1 MTKRRTKNSTSPS
14 PQTASSSTASSA
26 RAEPAGEPSE
36 SSGTDS
42 SSTAPRTTG
51 TPKALLERLPSLSR
65 ILSVLMLLL
74 GIFAVGA
81 LFYKVMAGFFVP
93 LFLAALLVVIFR
105 PVHDWIYRQS
115 GCKPRL
121 AAASTT
127 LMILMM
133 VLLPITVVLS
143 VATSQFTAMVSQMNF
158 NDLTAALDRARDQ
171 FGISLPH
178 AEKFRRLDELTDSL
192 DESNLSR
199 DRLGALNPETP
210 MAVFL
215 QEWSDIVEPSE
226 NREEILQNIAEAKA
240 LVGHLQAEVDGPVTA
255 AAAADIAIARL
266 DELENSLQREA
277 GQDGAPPRLADASAV
292 ATADSRAAMP
302 KSLAAMDHAE
312 TDDPASDS
320 INDSAA
326 EPTNDPAEP
335 SGVLEPGATSL
346 ERLNVEEQF
355 HRQSVIASAAIRSWM
370 QTLLGGTLRSQ
381 VRLIAN
387 PSAEDFKS
395 LLSRGRESLQPRFV
409 SLTSATGNYLGK
421 IVVGLLVLVIAVYFF
436 LIDGAAMIGTLMR
449 LSPLDDHYE
458 RRLLLEFDRTSR
470 AVVLAS
476 VLSAIVQGILGGLG
490 YYVLGFESVVLL
502 FLATTLMSLVPFL
515 GAASVW
521 VPCVV
526 WLGMVEQRWT
536 AAIVLALYGALV
548 ISSIDNVIKVYVLH
562 GRSQLHPLFALL
574 SVLGGVKVFGPI
586 GILVG
591 PMVVVFLQT
600 LLEILNHELD
610 ETSTATA
617 MTDTAGD

>member
-1 MTKRRTKNSTSPS
+1 MTKRRPKNNPKQ
-14 PQTASSSTASSA
+14 PQ
-26 RAEPAGEPSE
+26 PA
-36 SSGTDS
+36 
-42 SSTAPRTTG
+42 APVANPDEAVTTTG
-51 TPKALLERLPSLSR
+51 AGDDGSSPPHTLASTKAMLERLPSLSR

-105 PVHDWIYRQS
+105 PVHDWIYVQTKGKR
-115 GCKPRL
+115 RL

-133 VLLPITVVLS
+133 VLMPMIVVLS
-143 VATSQFTAMVSQMNF
+143 VATSQFTAMVSHMNF

-192 DESNLSR
+192 DDSVLSGEGLR
-199 DRLGALNPETP
+199 GINQDTSV
-210 MAVFL
+210 AVFL
-215 QEWSDIVEPSE
+215 QSLSGVMQAPE
-226 NREEILQNIAEAKA
+226 NRQKILDNISEAKS
-240 LVGHLQAEVDGPVTA
+240 LILHLQENVAGPPTADTAAETAIDRLNELKKSLPQAVDAADLIVPDDSESAANAEVS
-255 AAAADIAIARL
+255 L
-266 DELENSLQREA
+266 DDAEGASELDSDETESLDQ
-277 GQDGAPPRLADASAV
+277 
-292 ATADSRAAMP
+292 
-302 KSLAAMDHAE
+302 
-312 TDDPASDS
+312 
-320 INDSAA
+320 
-326 EPTNDPAEP
+326 
-335 SGVLEPGATSL
+335 
-346 ERLNVEEQF
+346 LNAEEQF

-370 QTLLGGTLRSQ
+370 QILLGGTLRSQ

-421 IVVGLLVLVIAVYFF
+421 ILVGLLVLIIAVYFF
-436 LIDGAAMIGTLMR
+436 LIDGAAMIRTLMR
-449 LSPLDDHYE
+449 LSPLDDNYE

-476 VLSAIVQGILGGLG
+476 VLSAVVQGILGGLG
-490 YYVLGFESVVLL
+490 FYVLGFESVVLL

-536 AAIVLALYGALV
+536 AAIALALYGVLV

-610 ETSTATA
+610 
-617 MTDTAGD
+617 DTASAEAIAEAKTNVG

>member
-1 MTKRRTKNSTSPS
+1 MTKRRPKNNPKQSQPIA
-14 PQTASSSTASSA
+14 PIASSGQASSTTRSDDDNA
-26 RAEPAGEPSE
+26 SP
-36 SSGTDS
+36 
-42 SSTAPRTTG
+42 PRTLAST
-51 TPKALLERLPSLSR
+51 KAMLERLPSLSR

-105 PVHDWIYRQS
+105 PVHDWIYAKTKGKR
-115 GCKPRL
+115 RL

-133 VLLPITVVLS
+133 VLMPMIVVLS
-143 VATSQFTAMVSQMNF
+143 VATSQFTAMVSHMNF
-158 NDLTAALDRARDQ
+158 NDLTNALDRARDQ

-192 DESNLSR
+192 DDSVLVSEGLRGIDQETSVAEFLMSLSGVMQASEHR
-199 DRLGALNPETP
+199 QIILDNISEAKSLIL
-210 MAVFL
+210 FL
-215 QEWSDIVEPSE
+215 QNDVE
-226 NREEILQNIAEAKA
+226 
-240 LVGHLQAEVDGPVTA
+240 GPPAADA
-255 AAAADIAIARL
+255 AAEIAIERL
-266 DELENSLQREA
+266 DELKNSLPHASEVANRPDAADPIDAGAREPA
-277 GQDGAPPRLADASAV
+277 
-292 ATADSRAAMP
+292 ADSDVAFGDPENQRDP
-302 KSLAAMDHAE
+302 
-312 TDDPASDS
+312 DDVVPLDQ
-320 INDSAA
+320 
-326 EPTNDPAEP
+326 
-335 SGVLEPGATSL
+335 
-346 ERLNVEEQF
+346 LNAEEQF

-421 IVVGLLVLVIAVYFF
+421 IVVGLLVLIIAVYFF
-436 LIDGAAMIGTLMR
+436 LIDGAAMIRTLMR
-449 LSPLDDHYE
+449 LSPLDDNYE

-476 VLSAIVQGILGGLG
+476 VLSAIVQGVLGGLG

-536 AAIVLALYGALV
+536 AAIVLALYGMLV

-610 ETSTATA
+610 
-617 MTDTAGD
+617 DTASAEAIAETTANEG

>member
-1 MTKRRTKNSTSPS
+1 MTKRRPKNNPKQPQPAQPVVNSDEAVTTTGHADDGTSP
-14 PQTASSSTASSA
+14 PHTLAST
-26 RAEPAGEPSE
+26 
-36 SSGTDS
+36 
-42 SSTAPRTTG
+42 
-51 TPKALLERLPSLSR
+51 KAMLERLPSLSR

-105 PVHDWIYRQS
+105 PVHDWIYVQTKGKR
-115 GCKPRL
+115 RL

-133 VLLPITVVLS
+133 VLMPMIVVLS
-143 VATSQFTAMVSQMNF
+143 VATSQFTAMVSHMNF

-178 AEKFRRLDELTDSL
+178 AEKFRRLDESVLTGEGLRGINQDTSV
-192 DESNLSR
+192 
-199 DRLGALNPETP
+199 
-210 MAVFL
+210 AVFL
-215 QEWSDIVEPSE
+215 QSLSGVMQAPE
-226 NREEILQNIAEAKA
+226 NRQKILDNISEAKS
-240 LVGHLQAEVDGPVTA
+240 LIRHLQENVAGPPTADTAAETAIDRLNELKKSLPQNVNAADLVVPVDSESAVNAEVSSDDAEGGSE
-255 AAAADIAIARL
+255 L
-266 DELENSLQREA
+266 DSDESESLDQ
-277 GQDGAPPRLADASAV
+277 
-292 ATADSRAAMP
+292 
-302 KSLAAMDHAE
+302 
-312 TDDPASDS
+312 
-320 INDSAA
+320 
-326 EPTNDPAEP
+326 
-335 SGVLEPGATSL
+335 
-346 ERLNVEEQF
+346 LNAEEQF

-370 QTLLGGTLRSQ
+370 QILLGGTLRSQ

-421 IVVGLLVLVIAVYFF
+421 ILVGLLVLIIAVYFF
-436 LIDGAAMIGTLMR
+436 LIDGAAMIRTLMR
-449 LSPLDDHYE
+449 LSPLDDNYE

-476 VLSAIVQGILGGLG
+476 VLSAVVQGILGGLG
-490 YYVLGFESVVLL
+490 FYVLGFESVVLL

-536 AAIVLALYGALV
+536 AAIVLALYGVLV

-610 ETSTATA
+610 
-617 MTDTAGD
+617 DTAPAEAIAETEANVG

>member
-1 MTKRRTKNSTSPS
+1 MTKRRPKNNPKQSQPIA
-14 PQTASSSTASSA
+14 PIASSGQASSTTRSDDDNA
-26 RAEPAGEPSE
+26 SP
-36 SSGTDS
+36 
-42 SSTAPRTTG
+42 PRTLAST
-51 TPKALLERLPSLSR
+51 KAMLERLPSLSR

-105 PVHDWIYRQS
+105 PVHDWIYAKTKGKR
-115 GCKPRL
+115 RL

-133 VLLPITVVLS
+133 VLMPMIVVLS
-143 VATSQFTAMVSQMNF
+143 VATSQFTAMVSHMNF
-158 NDLTAALDRARDQ
+158 NDLTNALDRARDQ

-192 DESNLSR
+192 DDSVLVSEGLRGIDQETSVAEFLMSLSGVMQASEHR
-199 DRLGALNPETP
+199 QIILDNISEAKSLIL
-210 MAVFL
+210 FL
-215 QEWSDIVEPSE
+215 QNDVE
-226 NREEILQNIAEAKA
+226 
-240 LVGHLQAEVDGPVTA
+240 GPPAADA
-255 AAAADIAIARL
+255 AAEIAIERL
-266 DELENSLQREA
+266 DELKNSLPHASEVANRPDAADPIDAGAREPA
-277 GQDGAPPRLADASAV
+277 
-292 ATADSRAAMP
+292 ADSDVAFGDPENQRDP
-302 KSLAAMDHAE
+302 
-312 TDDPASDS
+312 DDVVPLDQ
-320 INDSAA
+320 
-326 EPTNDPAEP
+326 
-335 SGVLEPGATSL
+335 
-346 ERLNVEEQF
+346 LNAEEQF

-421 IVVGLLVLVIAVYFF
+421 IVVGLLVLIIAVYFF
-436 LIDGAAMIGTLMR
+436 LIDGAAMIRTLMR
-449 LSPLDDHYE
+449 LSPLDDNYE

-536 AAIVLALYGALV
+536 AAIVLALYGMLV

-610 ETSTATA
+610 
-617 MTDTAGD
+617 DTASAEAIAETTANEG

>member
-1 MTKRRTKNSTSPS
+1 MTKRRPKNNPKQSQPATPIASPGQAASTTRSGDDTTSP
-14 PQTASSSTASSA
+14 
-26 RAEPAGEPSE
+26 
-36 SSGTDS
+36 
-42 SSTAPRTTG
+42 PRTLAST
-51 TPKALLERLPSLSR
+51 KAMLERLPSLSR

-105 PVHDWIYRQS
+105 PVHDWIYVKTKGKR
-115 GCKPRL
+115 RL

-133 VLLPITVVLS
+133 VLMPMIVVLS
-143 VATSQFTAMVSQMNF
+143 VATSQFTAMVSHMNF

-192 DESNLSR
+192 DDSVLSSEGLR
-199 DRLGALNPETP
+199 GVNPDTSVS
-210 MAVFL
+210 VFL
-215 QEWSDIVEPSE
+215 KTLSGMMQAPE
-226 NREEILQNIAEAKA
+226 NRQEILDNIAEAKS
-240 LVGHLQAEVDGPVTA
+240 LILHLQKNVEGPPT
-255 AAAADIAIARL
+255 ADIAAETAIDRL
-266 DELENSLQREA
+266 NELERSLLSHSDAQDFGSGETAVEELGSEETGSDAMGSGASLASAAASEA
-277 GQDGAPPRLADASAV
+277 ELSASSTADALELD
-292 ATADSRAAMP
+292 DSTIDGNP
-302 KSLAAMDHAE
+302 
-312 TDDPASDS
+312 SDT
-320 INDSAA
+320 A
-326 EPTNDPAEP
+326 EPLDQ
-335 SGVLEPGATSL
+335 
-346 ERLNVEEQF
+346 LNAEEQF

-409 SLTSATGNYLGK
+409 SLTSATGSYLGK
-421 IVVGLLVLVIAVYFF
+421 IVVGLLVLIIAVYFF
-436 LIDGAAMIGTLMR
+436 LIDGAAMIRTLMR
-449 LSPLDDHYE
+449 LSPLDDNYE

-476 VLSAIVQGILGGLG
+476 VLSAVVQGILGGLG

-536 AAIVLALYGALV
+536 AAIVLALYGVLV

-610 ETSTATA
+610 
-617 MTDTAGD
+617 DTASAEAIAETTTTEA

>member
-1 MTKRRTKNSTSPS
+1 MTKRRPKNSAKPPQPSSSLASS
-14 PQTASSSTASSA
+14 PQSSSTT
-26 RAEPAGEPSE
+26 GTGVDPSP
-36 SSGTDS
+36 
-42 SSTAPRTTG
+42 PRTLAST
-51 TPKALLERLPSLSR
+51 KAMLERLPSLSR

-105 PVHDWIYRQS
+105 PVHDWIYIQTKGKR
-115 GCKPRL
+115 RL
-121 AAASTT
+121 AAATTT

-133 VLLPITVVLS
+133 VLMPIIVVLS
-143 VATSQFTAMVSQMNF
+143 VATSQFTAMVSHINF
-158 NDLTAALDRARDQ
+158 NDLTNALDRARDQ

-192 DESNLSR
+192 DDSVLASEGLRGIDQETSVAEFLMSLSGVMQASEHR
-199 DRLGALNPETP
+199 QIILDNISEAKSLIL
-210 MAVFL
+210 FL
-215 QEWSDIVEPSE
+215 QNDVE
-226 NREEILQNIAEAKA
+226 
-240 LVGHLQAEVDGPVTA
+240 GPPAADA
-255 AAAADIAIARL
+255 AAEIAIERL
-266 DELENSLQREA
+266 DELKNSLPHASEVANRPDPADPIDAGDREPA
-277 GQDGAPPRLADASAV
+277 
-292 ATADSRAAMP
+292 ADSDVAFGDPVNERNP
-302 KSLAAMDHAE
+302 
-312 TDDPASDS
+312 DDVIPLDQ
-320 INDSAA
+320 
-326 EPTNDPAEP
+326 
-335 SGVLEPGATSL
+335 
-346 ERLNVEEQF
+346 LNAEEQF

-395 LLSRGRESLQPRFV
+395 LMSRGRESLQPRFV

-421 IVVGLLVLVIAVYFF
+421 IVVGLLVLIIAVYFF
-436 LIDGAAMIGTLMR
+436 LIDGAAMIRTLMR
-449 LSPLDDHYE
+449 LSPLDDNYE

-536 AAIVLALYGALV
+536 AAIVLALYGMLV

-610 ETSTATA
+610 
-617 MTDTAGD
+617 DTASAEAITETTANEG